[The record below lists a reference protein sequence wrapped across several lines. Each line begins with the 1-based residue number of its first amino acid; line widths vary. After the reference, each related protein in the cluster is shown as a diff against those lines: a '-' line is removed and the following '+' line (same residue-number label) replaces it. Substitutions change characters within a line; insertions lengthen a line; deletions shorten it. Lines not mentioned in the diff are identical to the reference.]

1 MNEQKKIMQMVT
13 GVYFV
18 AVAVGLFLLSKIIP
32 AQTLLHLVLPLALV
46 LLVVWF
52 LLIFAVLKH
61 QTKQKQKDEEVRK

>member
-13 GVYFV
+13 GIYFV
-18 AVAVGLFLLSKIIP
+18 AVAIGLFLLSKIIP

-46 LLVVWF
+46 LLLVWF

-61 QTKQKQKDEEVRK
+61 QTKQKQKEEEVRK

>member
-13 GVYFV
+13 GIYFV
-18 AVAVGLFLLSKIIP
+18 AVAIGLFLLSKIIP

-52 LLIFAVLKH
+52 LLIFAVLKR